1 MVAMRSHVQRRPYCQ
16 QEIINLGEVKGTRLP
31 FIYTVRL
38 YGDIEVT
45 HSGGMII
52 EGKPTQS
59 DLFGVLSRITG

>member
-1 MVAMRSHVQRRPYCQ
+1 MCKRDPIANRKLS
-16 QEIINLGEVKGTRLP
+16 NLGEVKGTRLP

-45 HSGGMII
+45 HSGGVMI
-52 EGKPTQS
+52 EGKPTQN